1 MGAICGKTKE
11 KELLMPLYF
20 GQANSILFR
29 TLPYVFLRMLLYFIF
44 GIVFVVYWIIV
55 YFIGQGMAH
64 IHEIARVIVW
74 IVAFVI
80 SFPMVKLFRE
90 YFLYIL
96 KAGHVAVIAELATK
110 GKLPEGV
117 NQIEWGKKQVMERFK
132 ETSVVFLVDRLV
144 SGVIRSI
151 NGIMGRIGGMFSAIP
166 GMEGVVK
173 FAQVIVRFS
182 LTYVDES
189 ILARN
194 FVTTNET
201 VWQSA
206 KAGVVL
212 YAQSWKEILKNAI
225 VLGFVSVSSYA
236 ILLIIFLV
244 PALGINGKLH
254 PTLQV
259 IGIIGAFVF
268 AGVIKLAFFDPWA
281 LTTMI
286 ITYLKATQG
295 KTPDRGWEEKI
306 EAVSSKFK
314 EIKQKAIA
322 ETASS
327 VSTTVSTTVNPLKSA

>member
-1 MGAICGKTKE
+1 
-11 KELLMPLYF
+11 MPLYF
-20 GQANSILFR
+20 GQATSILFR
-29 TLPYVFLRMLLYFIF
+29 TLPYVFLRMLLYFVF
-44 GIVFVVYWIIV
+44 GIVFLIYWVIV
-55 YFIGQGMAH
+55 FFIGQGLAH

-74 IVAFVI
+74 IVAFAL
-80 SFPMVKLFRE
+80 SFPITKLFRE

-110 GKLPEGV
+110 GKLPDGV
-117 NQIEWGKKQVMERFK
+117 NQIEWGKKQVTERFK

-166 GMEGVVK
+166 GMEGLVK
-173 FAQVIVRFS
+173 FAQIVVRFS

-206 KAGVVL
+206 KSGVVL
-212 YAQSWKEILKNAI
+212 YAQCWKEILKTAV
-225 VLGFVSVSSYA
+225 VLGVVAISSYA
-236 ILLIIFLV
+236 ILVLILLV
-244 PALGINGKLH
+244 PAFAIGKTH
-254 PTLQV
+254 PTLEV
-259 IGIIGAFVF
+259 IGILGAFVF
-268 AGVIKLAFFDPWA
+268 AGVFKLAFFDPWA
-281 LTTMI
+281 LTSMI

-295 KTPDRGWEEKI
+295 KVPDRGWEEKI

-314 EIKQKAIA
+314 EIKQKAVA
-322 ETASS
+322 DTASS
-327 VSTTVSTTVNPLKSA
+327 VSTTVNTTANPLKSV